1 MFVDLH
7 IHTYYSDGTMSV
19 DEVVAKAK
27 EKNVKIISITDH
39 NRLDSWQAFEKAAIR
54 EAIIPIKGVEINCK
68 YEGQVL
74 HLLAYGFK
82 ETPKLLEL
90 IHRADQEMQKMSV
103 DLVDR
108 LSKEN
113 EKVSLEDY
121 EGYSYNP
128 SEGGWKGLHYL
139 FDKGVTKKLFE
150 GFKYY
155 KAYGCD
161 FNEYDFP
168 ALKELCEAI
177 KNAGGYSVLAHPGE
191 YYKALDT
198 ENLMK
203 KLEELRGEGLQG
215 IEAYYPTHSQMMTES
230 CIAFC
235 KENDLLITSGGD
247 EHGEFGKHA
256 KSIEQTIGCMQI
268 DEIRLNIGVLL

>member
-27 EKNVKIISITDH
+27 EKNVKVISITDH
-39 NRLDSWQAFEKAAIR
+39 NRLDSWQAFEKAARR
-54 EAIIPIKGVEINCK
+54 EEIIPIKGVEINCK
-68 YEGQVL
+68 HEGQVL
-74 HLLAYGFK
+74 HVLAYGFK

-108 LSKEN
+108 LSRES
-113 EKVSLEDY
+113 EKVSLGDY

-128 SEGGWKGLHYL
+128 REGGWKGLHYL
-139 FDKGVTKKLFE
+139 FDRGVTEKLFE

-155 KAYGCD
+155 SAYGCD
-161 FNEYDFP
+161 FSKYDFP

-268 DEIRLNIGVLL
+268 DETRLNIGALL